1 MTPGCHRRPQVD
13 RTRPDAGT
21 GARDPDGAVD
31 DQMHFFVFEPGAAG
45 ESPGTVDNHP
55 DPEALAGVI
64 GDRGQ
69 LAVLD
74 DDVLRDMFVEADVR
88 VAGPL
93 DLRRVEGGFR

>member
-1 MTPGCHRRPQVD
+1 MTPRCNRRPQIN
-13 RTRPDAGT
+13 RRRPDAGT
-21 GARDPDGAVD
+21 GPRDPDGAVH
-31 DQMHFFVFEPGAAG
+31 DQMDFRLIKPGAAG
-45 ESPGTVDNHP
+45 ESPGTVDDHP

-88 VAGPL
+88 IARPL